1 MEILSLGEKIK
12 RRRKELN
19 MTLKD
24 LAGERI
30 TPGQISLVESG
41 KSNPSMD
48 LLEYLAEILNVSI
61 EYVMET
67 EESQAEKICGYFENI
82 AETHIMSRN
91 YDMADQYIE
100 SSIHYA
106 EKYNLEYKKA
116 RAYYLKGK
124 ISYYQKDYAQAQQ
137 LFLAGNVT
145 FIKLNYFLDI
155 IRTYIRLGR
164 ITLHLKAYHSACT
177 YFKQAE
183 KVYLGN
189 EIANDLL
196 LGQIYYYIATTY
208 FKLDDI
214 DKSVNYSY
222 LSKKKFEQ
230 VGNKREYSKSLLLL
244 AEQYSKQGDL
254 NTAIKFSEKSL
265 MFAKDMND
273 LQYTAEIENNLGKL
287 FYEFNNVEE
296 SFEHLNSARKIR
308 KETSDEKLIDTL
320 ISLCENYIKL
330 KDISSAT
337 EILEEIQYETQ
348 KTDKAKAIKY
358 YLLKFRVNMLE
369 NNIIE
374 AEYTL
379 KQGLKFAEENE
390 LLVEKAEILINIGK
404 FYIEI
409 GKENE
414 ASSYLSEGV
423 DLFKIT
429 GIIKNY

>member
-1 MEILSLGEKIK
+1 
-12 RRRKELN
+12 

-48 LLEYLAEILNVSI
+48 LLEYLAEILDVSI
-61 EYVMET
+61 EYIMES

-82 AETHIMSRN
+82 AETHILSRN
-91 YDMADQYIE
+91 FDMADQYIE
-100 SSIHYA
+100 SSIFYA
-106 EKYNLEYKKA
+106 EKYHLEYKKA

-124 ISYYQKDYAQAQQ
+124 ISYNQNDYAQSQQ

-183 KVYLGN
+183 KVYLDN
-189 EIANDLL
+189 KLADDLL

-214 DKSVNYSY
+214 DKSINYSY
-222 LSKKKFEQ
+222 LAKKKFEQ

-254 NTAIKFSEKSL
+254 DTAIEFSKKSL
-265 MFAKDMND
+265 MFSKDMND
-273 LQYTAEIENNLGKL
+273 LQYTAEIENNLGEL

-296 SFEHLNSARKIR
+296 SFEHLNSAKKIR

-320 ISLCENYIKL
+320 ISLCQNYIKL
-330 KDISSAT
+330 KDIPNAL
-337 EILEEIQYETQ
+337 EILDEIKFESQNIN
-348 KTDKAKAIKY
+348 KTKVIQY
-358 YLLKFRVNMLE
+358 YLLKFRVDMLE
-369 NNIIE
+369 NNKLE
-374 AEYTL
+374 AEHTL
-379 KQGLKFAEENE
+379 KQGLKYADENG
-390 LLVEKAEILINIGK
+390 LLEEKAELLINIGK

-409 GKENE
+409 GKANE

-423 DLFKIT
+423 DLFKMT